1 MAAETAHRP
10 EKVVTTFRKAVT
22 TILKAVTTFLKVV
35 TTFLPSMLFDSDAN
49 AVSLSKINYM
59 EVTLQNDKHSF
70 FR

>member
-1 MAAETAHRP
+1 
-10 EKVVTTFRKAVT
+10 
-22 TILKAVTTFLKVV
+22 
-35 TTFLPSMLFDSDAN
+35 MLFDSDAN

>member
-35 TTFLPSMLFDSDAN
+35 TTFLQW
-49 AVSLSKINYM
+49 SLRCLTKQAPLAGKEGS
-59 EVTLQNDKHSF
+59 VGG
-70 FR
+70 